1 MKRHVGAS
9 PNSPYILPL
18 EETLILANTTS
29 PPETP
34 PLADLIGRCALR
46 DESAF
51 TALYQATSSKLLSVI
66 LRIVIQRHWA
76 EEVLQ
81 EGYMNIWRHAD
92 SYSAGRGAPMTWM
105 TNIMRNQA
113 FDFLRRAEYRAYR
126 RETSAEETLV
136 GSNPGPQQQTE
147 MSAEL
152 ARLHHCLER
161 LAERQRRCVL
171 LIHHEGFT
179 PVEAAQREGVPLGTV
194 KTWVR
199 RGLMRLRECL
209 SE

>member
-1 MKRHVGAS
+1 MKPYAGALTQTS
-9 PNSPYILPL
+9 HILLL

-46 DESAF
+46 DENAF
-51 TALYQATSSKLLSVI
+51 VALYQATSSKLLGVV
-66 LRIVIQRHWA
+66 LRIVVQRHWA

-81 EGYMNIWRHAD
+81 EGYMNIWRHAE
-92 SYSAGRGAPMTWM
+92 SYNASRGAPMTWM

-113 FDFLRRAEYRAYR
+113 FDFMRRAEYRAHR
-126 RETSAEETLV
+126 QDTSAEEDLV
-136 GSNPGPQQQTE
+136 GSNPGPEQQTE
-147 MSAEL
+147 MSTEL
-152 ARLHHCLER
+152 ERLHRCLER

-179 PVEAAQREGVPLGTV
+179 PVEVAQHQAVPLGTV